1 MSAIY
6 RTDVLWDEWYDQQ
19 ATSDEK
25 EIYDLIWQ
33 HKHFFDDLTLQK
45 GSSTFSIFEDDDRPD
60 LQLFYFLSPAKHG
73 NALLIPPKVLYI
85 PWLKTFLAEVPIHR

>member
-33 HKHFFDDLTLQK
+33 HKHLFDDLTLQK
-45 GSSTFSIFEDDDRPD
+45 GSSTFSIFEDNDRPV
-60 LQLFYFLSPAKHG
+60 LQCQPVE
-73 NALLIPPKVLYI
+73 KVRRKLGFFAFMWYNI
-85 PWLKTFLAEVPIHR
+85 GEGS